1 MMRRTLVCA
10 TRHLPTEVTKST
22 TPTTR
27 GGVSAPE
34 RRNVKSEELIKVV
47 VNAAPHHQARV
58 VYRSALVCAAPEHTN
73 ALNAALGSS
82 GLYEHFERMI
92 PSTIDLTTR
101 HAVVAAA
108 VALSQRSKISDG
120 EFAILTYAVDGVM

>member
-1 MMRRTLVCA
+1 MM
-10 TRHLPTEVTKST
+10 P
-22 TPTTR
+22 
-27 GGVSAPE
+27 
-34 RRNVKSEELIKVV
+34 EELIERV
-47 VNAAPHHQARV
+47 VNAASYRQARV
-58 VYRSALVCAAPEHTN
+58 ISRSALVCAAPEHTN

-82 GLYEHFERMI
+82 GLYERFERMI

-120 EFAILTYAVDGVM
+120 EFAILTYAVEFVK